1 MNSLEFAIKMELDG
15 VEYYQRQAEANKDNR
30 LNTVFLL
37 LAKDEARHA
46 KILENEFKEL
56 DYELVGNDT
65 LSEANN
71 VFRGSKDFQN
81 EFKEIPNQLD
91 AYRLALEKERQSI
104 ELYQKFLSEAMDD
117 KLTELFE
124 YLVQQEKDHHKIL
137 ESLIMLVERP
147 EEWVES
153 AEFGTREEY

>member
-15 VEYYQRQAEANKDNR
+15 VEYYKRQAEINKDNR

-46 KILENEFKEL
+46 KILENEFKER
-56 DYELVGNDT
+56 DYELTDNDT
-65 LSEANN
+65 LAEANN
-71 VFRGSKDFQN
+71 VFKGSRDFIN
-81 EFKEIPNQLD
+81 EFKKIPNQLD

-104 ELYQKFLSEAMDD
+104 ELYKKFLSEAMDD
-117 KLTELFE
+117 KLTVLFE
-124 YLVQQEKDHHKIL
+124 YLVQQEKDHYKIL
-137 ESLIMLVERP
+137 EGLILLVERP